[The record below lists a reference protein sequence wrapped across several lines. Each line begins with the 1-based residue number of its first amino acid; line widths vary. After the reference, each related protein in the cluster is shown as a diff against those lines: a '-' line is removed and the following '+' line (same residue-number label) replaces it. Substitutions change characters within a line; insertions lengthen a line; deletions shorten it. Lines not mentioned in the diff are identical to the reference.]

1 MGNWRRILAAV
12 GTTALLIS
20 NVGAVTQTAFASE
33 QTATETVP
41 TDTGETHT
49 EGGTVTEPQNPT
61 DPQPDPTPEGSTP
74 QDDTKTG
81 DATQPPST
89 PGGSTSGENQ
99 GGTSEGG
106 TSQTNTD
113 AGQKDNTGEGTE
125 NTGKDGTDISQ
136 GQTDTGKGSTGTD
149 GNTGTGDAGKGSTG
163 TDGNTGTGDTG
174 NGTAGEAGD
183 TTGNGTTPGNT
194 AVPKTVTT
202 DETVKYENDDANGLK
217 VTAVTTDD
225 AIPEGYEL
233 KVTEITDEEQRS
245 KIAEQLIAS
254 DNVGEFDGFVAY
266 DVGFVNANDH
276 EAEPKKGTSVD
287 VTFQFD
293 ENTLPAGVDTSTLEI
308 QHIDESGEETKV
320 VTVADTTDGKVKVAS
335 TSNEETTPAVT
346 AEFQLESF
354 SILVETFLF
363 GDGTSFASI
372 SGGPTVTVGNTI
384 RLACDRCRYGQYSY
398 GTRTWTSS
406 DTSIAAFSSGSTTSQ
421 PSLKGVARGTVKI
434 THTHADRNGDTE
446 TSTYEVTVMGSGD
459 RTAATYA
466 LKTPGSQPGSNDS
479 GDWTDVIGNSI
490 VNVPTNTNQ
499 SPWVPVYNDWGWVTN
514 HNITDNVSSYIVSW
528 PDGSAGGG
536 DWVLNADTDSN
547 SYFNK
552 ILNMIFDAYS
562 KELGEELGIT
572 DLQKSNI
579 KTLTLT
585 PYKISYNS
593 GDVHVDCVISIKCEK
608 AYTVQFSIKEVGA
621 SSYNLVYKDST
632 YNMHIVDSHGKA
644 PETELDPIAELN
656 TQYSGGFKVGDTK
669 VVNGVTYRLSGWYT
683 EDETT
688 HGARSDTIADFS
700 GKGYVPNY
708 EKQLKDNEIVDLYA
722 EWVPVTGDLKV
733 TKNVDATSGFY
744 DPDAKYQIKIHLDNA
759 ANKTYGDYVFDSN
772 GDYIV
777 TLEHGETVTIPE
789 INSGT
794 KYTVE
799 EVATSAQGFQV
810 SYNETF
816 YKLDDAGNKETIKD
830 ATAGTIYPDG
840 IAEVTVKNE
849 MKVVLTGVRTTEAPT
864 AAMIAT
870 IAMVI
875 IGTTA
880 YYKAKRYMH

>member
-33 QTATETVP
+33 QPATETVP

-49 EGGTVTEPQNPT
+49 EGETVTEPQNPT

-74 QDDTKTG
+74 QDDTKPG

-113 AGQKDNTGEGTE
+113 ADKKDNTGEGTE

-149 GNTGTGDAGKGSTG
+149 GNTGTGD
-163 TDGNTGTGDTG
+163 TG
-174 NGTAGEAGD
+174 NGTAGEAGN

-194 AVPKTVTT
+194 EAPKTVTT

-335 TSNEETTPAVT
+335 TSDEETTPAVT

-372 SGGPTVTVGNTI
+372 SGGPTVTVENTI
-384 RLACDRCRYGQYSY
+384 QLSCSDCRYGQFSY
-398 GTRTWTSS
+398 GTKTWTSS
-406 DTSIAAFSSGSTTSQ
+406 NTSVATFNGSTDTSR
-421 PSLKGVARGTVKI
+421 PSLRGVARGNVTI
-434 THTHADRNGDTE
+434 THTHTDLWGDTE
-446 TSTYEVTVMGSGD
+446 TVTYDVTV
-459 RTAATYA
+459 
-466 LKTPGSQPGSNDS
+466 LGSNDEQAS
-479 GDWTDVIGNSI
+479 LWALKNPGTDPSTNDPAGWTANSLGNAIVNTPSDWDSRWVKGDSGNS
-490 VNVPTNTNQ
+490 
-499 SPWVPVYNDWGWVTN
+499 YNLIASDQLD
-514 HNITDNVSSYIVSW
+514 ITQFIMSW
-528 PDGSAGGG
+528 PDGSTGKT
-536 DWVLNADTDSN
+536 WVLQKGTA
-547 SYFNK
+547 YFNSVYAE
-552 ILNMIFDAYS
+552 IESTY
-562 KELGEELGIT
+562 KENLKNQLGIT
-572 DLQKSNI
+572 EDI
-579 KTLTLT
+579 KQYITEITLT
-585 PYKISYNS
+585 PKKISRNNS
-593 GDVHVDCVISIKCEK
+593 TTPDKHIDCEIDVEVERN
-608 AYTVQFSIKEVGA
+608 YTVRFNVKEVGGTGYIKVHEINDQYLMYLNNYTPSA
-621 SSYNLVYKDST
+621 QPVGKYTYKDT
-632 YNMHIVDSHGKA
+632 DGNEYDIGA
-644 PETELDPIAELN
+644 
-656 TQYSGGFKVGDTK
+656 TK
-669 VVNGVTYRLSGWYT
+669 VVDGVTYKLTGWYT
-683 EDETT
+683 EDDAG
-688 HGARSDTIADFS
+688 GARSDDTADFS
-700 GKGYVPNY
+700 GKGYEPKVVETRDSSGKVTSTRIP
-708 EKQLKDNEIVDLYA
+708 ELKDYVLNFYA

-744 DPDAKYQIKIHLDNA
+744 DPDAKYQIKIHIDGA
-759 ANKTYGDYVFDSN
+759 AGETYGNYVFDGN
-772 GDYIV
+772 GDCIV
-777 TLEHGETVTIPE
+777 TLAHGETVTIPE

-794 KYTVE
+794 TYTVQ

-810 SYNETF
+810 SYAEAF
-816 YKLDDAGNKETIKD
+816 YKLDDAGNKETITG

-849 MKVVLTGVRTTEAPT
+849 MKVVLTGVRTTDAPV

-870 IAMVI
+870 IAMAI